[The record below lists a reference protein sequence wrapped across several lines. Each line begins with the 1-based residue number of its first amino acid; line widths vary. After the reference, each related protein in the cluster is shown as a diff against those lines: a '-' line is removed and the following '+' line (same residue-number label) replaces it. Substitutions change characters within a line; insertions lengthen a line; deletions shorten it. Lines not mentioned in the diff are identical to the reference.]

1 MPFAKL
7 INGRLTDDQ
16 KVDPVEIWPKGKTK
30 GKGQRGEENGRKR
43 YFIFRGGKIC
53 QRDRKG
59 EGGREK
65 AVGFCPKFRNDV
77 SRFRLL
83 LLLLYAPSPADNK
96 IQ

>member
-1 MPFAKL
+1 MAL
-7 INGRLTDDQ
+7 GEEEGEGTER
-16 KVDPVEIWPKGKTK
+16 
-30 GKGQRGEENGRKR
+30 RGERKKKI

-83 LLLLYAPSPADNK
+83 LLYAPSPADNK

>member
-1 MPFAKL
+1 MA
-7 INGRLTDDQ
+7 Q
-16 KVDPVEIWPKGKTK
+16 
-30 GKGQRGEENGRKR
+30 GEEKGEGAERKKKR
-43 YFIFRGGKIC
+43 YFIFRGGKFC

-59 EGGREK
+59 EGGGGKK

-83 LLLLYAPSPADNK
+83 LSLLYAPPPPDNK